1 MKDQDGESF
10 GAQLFYSIW
19 STARTEKEGKVNLVD
34 QSKFR

>member
-19 STARTEKEGKVNLVD
+19 STVRTEKEGKINPVD
-34 QSKFR
+34 HSKSH